1 MPISLVLDIIIAVLL
16 VLTIAYAVRLNQRL
30 SQLRSD
36 KNELQKLA
44 KTFADATVRAE
55 TGIQNLKIS
64 SEALQDQVK
73 RAEVLK
79 DDLTY
84 LLERGTRTADE
95 MVETVRKP
103 GVAQAKPAQGQA
115 MARPLDRPLDRP
127 GNRKASMGG
136 AAQPQSDPEARL
148 IEEAI
153 RAATPD
159 SGPNGGTGKSRGT
172 RADMGRESDIVTRR
186 ISGQGPSAA
195 RHLGG
200 ADPAQGA
207 PRTST
212 QLGPQSGD
220 KPQGRP
226 GTLASRG
233 LHVAEDD
240 DAIGDTEAAR
250 ELLKALSSVK

>member
-55 TGIQNLKIS
+55 AGIQNLKIS

-84 LLERGTRTADE
+84 LVERGTRTADE

-103 GVAQAKPAQGQA
+103 GAAQAKSAQGQA
-115 MARPLDRPLDRP
+115 MGRPLDRP

-136 AAQPQSDPEARL
+136 AAQPQNDPEARL

-159 SGPNGGTGKSRGT
+159 AGAGKP
-172 RADMGRESDIVTRR
+172 GREREDRVREDDIVTRR

-195 RHLGG
+195 RRLGG
-200 ADPAQGA
+200 TGQAQGA
-207 PRTST
+207 PRTT
-212 QLGPQSGD
+212 PESGD